1 VAVDA
6 ELAARA
12 STPFGGSG
20 GPITGPI
27 DADEL
32 KARARRQGA

>member
-1 VAVDA
+1 VAAEA
-6 ELAARA
+6 ELAGLA

-27 DADEL
+27 DAPVTWMI
-32 KARARRQGA
+32 